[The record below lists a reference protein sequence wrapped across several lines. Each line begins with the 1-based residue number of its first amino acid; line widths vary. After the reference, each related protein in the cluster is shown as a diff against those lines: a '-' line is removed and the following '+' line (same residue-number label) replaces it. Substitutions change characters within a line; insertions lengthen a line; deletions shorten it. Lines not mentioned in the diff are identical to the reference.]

1 MVSTS
6 LVAGLITLAQGR
18 VSAGA
23 TAKVAKGAEK
33 AKADSASALDQVKAQ
48 ARTDRKTRIGDAKD
62 QARARVQR
70 LIEQMKLLKKLYA
83 DDPKKMAKALAEA
96 AKELQ
101 GAVKDYAAAAKDSGE
116 MFADDFKS
124 LPDAAAN
131 PDAAASARK
140 TLEDEAK
147 AEAAGDMDFIKL
159 VRGLGADLKDLLLTA
174 RTKATLTMKE
184 RFEETD
190 DYKDAE
196 KGLKDLGKS
205 VDDLDQQ
212 VRSDMPPG
220 SLLTLAA

>member
-33 AKADSASALDQVKAQ
+33 AKADSALDQVKAQ
-48 ARTDRKTRIGDAKD
+48 ARADRKTRIGDAKD

-101 GAVKDYAAAAKDSGE
+101 GAVKDYAAA
-116 MFADDFKS
+116 
-124 LPDAAAN
+124 
-131 PDAAASARK
+131 SARK

-174 RTKATLTMKE
+174 RTKAALTMKE
-184 RFEETD
+184 KFEETD

-220 SLLTLAA
+220 SLMTLAA